1 MELTLECQAR
11 SQILVTCDHQPSHTF
26 DLLTLIPHEK
36 GLPQPLDDPVG
47 YGQALYQALFPPE
60 ALAQRAL
67 TNAPERILLITTDN
81 GLDAVPWEYA
91 YGPYC
96 SEDSEGFLILEC
108 HFVRG
113 LPTDQRINPPT
124 LDTGLHIVAV
134 PSNPL
139 SHQLEPLNIDGE
151 WMRLKEIIQEL
162 KNYAITLERTH
173 PPTLERLGLL
183 VTGQQLRIVHFMGH
197 GDQDEKEGGILCFE
211 KDNGDFDPVTAR
223 DFMRQVRGTVF
234 LVTLNACVS
243 ATSGETHLSN
253 LAAALI
259 RQKTP
264 YALGMCFRIPDEEAL
279 AFSRTFYSYLARG
292 SSVEDAVY
300 QVRLAL
306 SRNRQRQ
313 WMIGIPVL
321 YTSLSAPAKGFVSKP
336 GTPEIKEH
344 QPRIEVNVLSRAEG
358 TFQGRIDEL
367 KELGTALTDDSRLPL
382 LTIQGAGGQGKT
394 ALAREA
400 VERFGYAWPGGVW
413 ATSLENSPSRE
424 LFVSDLAQF
433 LGIDTQNVTDADEV
447 ERLVVAQLAPHRT
460 LIVLDNAETLVEAVE
475 ANNEEAVRLAQFIR
489 EQLPRPPV
497 SLLTTSRSFLG
508 WAGEIAYKLG
518 GLAPREG
525 VRLFRQ
531 HAPQREKEID
541 WATAW
546 KLCEEVEGH
555 PFSLHLLGSAFNAS
569 AISFLAFVEEYAAYL
584 LRTEDKYKGVD
595 HRHRTFYASIETSLR
610 YLNAELRALLSG
622 LGVFRGFF
630 LPEVAIFIFDSEKG
644 DSEYAPSQVRSY
656 LHILW
661 QRGLLTYKAVIAN
674 EELLQFYRLPSATRT
689 YVEHYMEQIYE
700 RDELMARFGLAYLQL
715 ANFLNHE
722 LDRSGNASIVAQQ
735 TREDL
740 ERGVEYMR
748 GIQQGYYLY
757 CLARLVHR
765 LGYPRYGLKLLERAL
780 EIAQGQDKV
789 LEFDILNIIAGIYQ
803 AIGKPE
809 WTLQMYEKILPLIRG
824 IEDREGESTVLHNM
838 ALTYQYV
845 KERQR
850 ALQLYEE
857 ALAIRRQLGKRAR
870 IAATLDNMAGLYQV
884 MGDTQR
890 ALQSYEEALRLM
902 YEEGDRAGAA
912 ATLNGI
918 AYLCG
923 DIGQCAEALT
933 FFERSIELE
942 QQIAHRAGE
951 AAGLVGMALLL
962 YQRLNRPQ
970 DAINKMEQAIA
981 VLMQTDLSQ
990 DAAGRTIEKLQH
1002 MLQAMHAGASLI
1014 GETPS

>member
-1 MELTLECQAR
+1 MELTLERQVG
-11 SQILVTCDHQPSHTF
+11 SQVLVTCDNQASHTF
-26 DLLTLIPHEK
+26 DLLTLIPNEK
-36 GLPQPLDDPVG
+36 GLPQPLDNPVA
-47 YGQALYQALFPPE
+47 YGQVLYAAVFPSGT
-60 ALAQRAL
+60 LAQRAL
-67 TNAPERILLITTDN
+67 EDSPERILLVTSDN
-81 GLDAVPWEYA
+81 DLDAIPWEYV
-91 YGPYC
+91 YGPFG
-96 SEDSEGFLILEC
+96 SEDSESFLILEC

-124 LDTGLHIVAV
+124 LNTDLHIVAV

-162 KNYAITLERTH
+162 KEYAITLERAR

-183 VTGQQLRIVHFMGH
+183 ATGQQLCIIHFMGH
-197 GDQDEKEGGILCFE
+197 GDQDGKEGAILCFE
-211 KDNGDFDPVTAR
+211 KDNGDLDIVTAR

-234 LVTLNACVS
+234 LVTLNTCVS
-243 ATSGETHLSN
+243 ATPGETYFSN

-264 YALGMCFRIPDEEAL
+264 YALGIRFRIPDEEAL

-292 SSVEDAVY
+292 SSVEEAVY

-306 SRNRQRQ
+306 SRNRQSQ
-313 WMIGIPVL
+313 WTIGLPVI
-321 YTSLSAPAKGFVSKP
+321 YTSLSAPAKGFISKP
-336 GTPEIKEH
+336 GTSEIKEH
-344 QPRIEVNVLSRAEG
+344 QPRIEVSVLPRAEG
-358 TFQGRIDEL
+358 TFHGRIDEL
-367 KELGTALTDDSRLPL
+367 KELGRVLTSDKRPSI

-400 VERFGYAWPGGVW
+400 VERFAYAWPGGVW
-413 ATSLENSPSRE
+413 ATSLENLPSRE
-424 LFVSDLAQF
+424 QFVSDLARF
-433 LGIDTQNVTDADEV
+433 LGLDTQKVTDPDEV

-489 EQLPRPPV
+489 GQLPRPPV

-508 WAGEIAYKLG
+508 WAGEIVYKLG
-518 GLAPREG
+518 GLAPEEG
-525 VRLFRQ
+525 IRLFRQ

-541 WATAW
+541 WTPAW
-546 KLCEEVEGH
+546 ELCQKVEGH

-569 AISFLAFVEEYAAYL
+569 PISFLSFVEEYTAYL

-595 HRHRTFYASIETSLR
+595 HRHRTFYTSIEISLQ
-610 YLNAELRALLSG
+610 YLDAELRALLSG
-622 LGVFRGFF
+622 LWIFRGFF
-630 LPEVAIFIFDSEKG
+630 LPEVVIIIFDSEKG

-661 QRGLLTYKAVIAN
+661 QRGLLTYKAAITD
-674 EELLQFYRLPSATRT
+674 EGLLQFYRLPSATRT
-689 YVEHYMEQIYE
+689 YVEHYLEQIYKP
-700 RDELMARFGLAYLQL
+700 DEVMARFGLAYFQL

-722 LDRSGNASIVAQQ
+722 LDRSGNASIVVQQ

-740 ERGVEYMR
+740 ERGVEYVR
-748 GIQQGYYLY
+748 GIQQGHYLY
-757 CLARLVHR
+757 CLARIVHR
-765 LGYPRYGLKLLERAL
+765 LGYSRFALMLLERAL
-780 EIAQGQDKV
+780 EIAQGEDQALEYQV
-789 LEFDILNIIAGIYQ
+789 LNVMAGLYQ
-803 AIGKPE
+803 AIGDLE
-809 WTLQMYEKILPLIRG
+809 RALHLYEKILPLV
-824 IEDREGESTVLHNM
+824 REMRDPEVESVILHNT
-838 ALTYQYV
+838 ALMYQYA
-845 KERQR
+845 KNSQR
-850 ALQLYEE
+850 ALQFYKE
-857 ALAIRRQLGKRAR
+857 ALTIRRHLGNQAR
-870 IAATLDNMAGLYQV
+870 VAATLDNMAGLYQV
-884 MGDTQR
+884 LGDTQQ

-918 AYLCG
+918 AYLCR

-933 FFERSIELE
+933 FFEQSIGLE
-942 QQIAHRAGE
+942 QQIAHPAGE

-962 YQRLNRPQ
+962 YQCLSRPQ

-990 DAAGRTIEKLQH
+990 DAAGHTIEKLQE
-1002 MLQAMHAGASLI
+1002 MLQAMHAGATL
-1014 GETPS
+1014 